1 MKKFTVCILL
11 LSILF
16 CLYACGSNSDTL
28 TNTENTDGSATTAVT
43 EEAVDTI
50 VPEPTEVL
58 QPGPLDG
65 KKIIFIGNSHTY
77 VGNVVTQVY
86 NKQPSQHARNN
97 NRGLFTLLCQNMGS
111 DVAVTNWTFSS
122 HGLSSIFGDSCTTSG
137 DCYGIDHKQYLTD
150 RYFDYVVIQPGV
162 GTGSEATIAEDI
174 AMVVDFFRAENPD
187 VKFVLLGNASV
198 YGNNKTDHP
207 YPGITSYYKTLA
219 EQGFIM
225 ADWGKLVNDLI
236 HGIVTPQG
244 STITYN
250 KNCFIIKDGFHPNY
264 LSGYIASVMTY
275 CAITGESAANI
286 PATMFQD
293 TPMVISLES
302 HLSKSY
308 DNPDYDTNCKIILTT
323 ESELERIHLLID
335 QYLAE
340 KPYLN
345 N

>member
-1 MKKFTVCILL
+1 MINMKQVLTILL
-11 LSILF
+11 SVCMLF
-16 CLYACGSNSDTL
+16 LLLGCSAENASVAETTTLDT
-28 TNTENTDGSATTAVT
+28 TGETAAVPKPSENESAAN
-43 EEAVDTI
+43 A
-50 VPEPTEVL
+50 
-58 QPGPLDG
+58 GPLHG

-86 NKQPSQHARNN
+86 NKQPSQNARNN
-97 NRGLFTLLCQNMGS
+97 NKGLFYLLCQMMGS
-111 DVAVTNWTFSS
+111 EVAVTNWTFSS
-122 HGLSSIFGDSCTTSG
+122 HGLASIFGDSCTTSG

-162 GTGSEATIAEDI
+162 GTNSEKTIAEDI

-187 VKFVLLGNASV
+187 VKFVLLGNTSV

-236 HGIVTPQG
+236 HGIVKPEG
-244 STITYN
+244 SSITYN

-264 LSGYIASVMTY
+264 LSGYIAAVMTY

-293 TPMVISLES
+293 TPMRISLDS
-302 HLSKSY
+302 HLSKNY
-308 DNPDYDTNCKIILTT
+308 DNPDYDTNCKIILTL